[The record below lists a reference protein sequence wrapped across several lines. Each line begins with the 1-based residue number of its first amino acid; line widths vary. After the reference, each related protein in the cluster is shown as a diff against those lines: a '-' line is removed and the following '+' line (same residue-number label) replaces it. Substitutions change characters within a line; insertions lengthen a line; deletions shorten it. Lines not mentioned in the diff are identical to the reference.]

1 VDTSV
6 FKQRAT
12 YKTFIALLDNYNA
25 ETGVQESVS
34 SAERREVQD
43 FITAVMQTKPMQY
56 CHLYCR
62 AKNPNMVP
70 AGQNDFAD
78 LLKTIWFELYRRSGQ
93 VDSSGFGTCLGLRK
107 LCRLFSRMLLPIYT
121 PRWDLLRYS
130 FSKAVIALVL
140 SCSFGVYVYM
150 HTTCHRN
157 VTPIRCFVPN
167 SIHMLF
173 ALPQRLTG

>member
-1 VDTSV
+1 MDTSV

-25 ETGVQESVS
+25 ETGVQESAS

-43 FITAVMQTKPMQY
+43 FIAAVMQTKPMQY

-70 AGQNDFAD
+70 ASQNDFAD

-93 VDSSGFGTCLGLRK
+93 VDSSGFGTCLGLTK
-107 LCRLFSRMLLPIYT
+107 LLS
-121 PRWDLLRYS
+121 
-130 FSKAVIALVL
+130 LVFAHVTTNL
-140 SCSFGVYVYM
+140 
-150 HTTCHRN
+150 HTTLGPFT
-157 VTPIRCFVPN
+157 V
-167 SIHMLF
+167 LF
-173 ALPQRLTG
+173 FRRRLSLSYSRAALECMCICIQHAREMSPQLGVLCQIVFTCYLPCLNA